1 MSPSIAQQ
9 KAWARANF
17 IEKELPPWA
26 GVLQAM
32 YLVADVRSFNACT
45 LDAPDLNKL
54 QEAINLLCS
63 DIAARAAAAP
73 KVDEEETAA

>member
-1 MSPSIAQQ
+1 
-9 KAWARANF
+9 
-17 IEKELPPWA
+17 
-26 GVLQAM
+26 
-32 YLVADVRSFNACT
+32 